1 MSKRL
6 KDVRDLPE
14 RLQED
19 LLVVRGRC
27 FEGGKRRLTVG
38 LSHTAI
44 EDGLRNTRCDAPHQA
59 GGTEKSPPFSEEP
72 ETPAERVICG

>member
-14 RLQED
+14 RLQND
-19 LLVVRGRC
+19 LLVVGGRC
-27 FEGGKRRLTVG
+27 FEGGKRRLTLG
-38 LSHTAI
+38 LSHTPI
-44 EDGLRNTRCDAPHQA
+44 EDRLRNTRCDAPHEA
-59 GGTEKSPPFSEEP
+59 AGTEESPPSSEEP